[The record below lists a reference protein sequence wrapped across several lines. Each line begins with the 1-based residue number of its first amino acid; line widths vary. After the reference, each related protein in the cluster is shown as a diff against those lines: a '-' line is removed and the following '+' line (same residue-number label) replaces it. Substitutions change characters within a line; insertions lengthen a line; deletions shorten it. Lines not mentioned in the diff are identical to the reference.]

1 LNHTPL
7 ADEDF
12 WTNVTL
18 VDLARHIASVFVED
32 FKVIKPLV
40 KRAINESHHC
50 MQRMQNGATGNISKQ
65 SCHVYAG
72 KGRMLAYKKR
82 LLLPAYV
89 VLGVFGKDA
98 SCGVGNNSA
107 QGTGLW

>member
-1 LNHTPL
+1 
-7 ADEDF
+7 
-12 WTNVTL
+12 
-18 VDLARHIASVFVED
+18 
-32 FKVIKPLV
+32 
-40 KRAINESHHC
+40 
-50 MQRMQNGATGNISKQ
+50 
-65 SCHVYAG
+65 
-72 KGRMLAYKKR
+72 MLAYKKR